1 MDDGAGVQLQQGAL
15 RLALR
20 PDIGGAIA
28 GLWIDGLP
36 VLRSCEP
43 QDLAGVRAS
52 GCFALVPYSNRI
64 GQRQFGWLGRRYTL
78 ASNTADEPH
87 NLHGVGWLNAWQVT
101 QQSSDRVTLEHTHPS
116 DEHWPFA
123 FHVEQVFELKPDSL
137 RITLAATN
145 IDARQTP
152 MGLGWHPYFV
162 RRARSRVHLELQH
175 RWEADETKLPLRP
188 VVQTAL
194 DADVAVLDLD
204 NCFDGWSGP
213 ARIRDERLSLRLTSS
228 LNHAVVYTPR
238 DRDYF
243 CVEPV
248 SHVNNALGSDE
259 PKARGVLALAAGE
272 TARAWMQ
279 LDIAR
284 A

>member
-1 MDDGAGVQLQQGAL
+1 MQLQQGAL

-20 PDIGGAIA
+20 PDLGGAVA
-28 GLWIDGLP
+28 GLWLDGVP

-43 QDLAGVRAS
+43 QALHGVRES
-52 GCFALVPYSNRI
+52 GLFALVPYSNRI
-64 GQRQFGWLGRRYTL
+64 AQREFDWLGRHYRL
-78 ASNTADEPH
+78 APGGDGPH
-87 NLHGVGWLNAWQVT
+87 ALHGTAWLDAWQVL
-101 QQSSDRVTLEHTHPS
+101 DRSPARVVLQHTHPS
-116 DEHWPFA
+116 DAAWPFA
-123 FHVEQVFELKPDSL
+123 FHVEQAFELSADSL
-137 RITLAATN
+137 RITLAASN

-175 RWEADETKLPLRP
+175 RWNADAAKLPTAR
-188 VVQTAL
+188 VAQNAL

-204 NCFDGWSGP
+204 HCFDGWRGP
-213 ARIRDERLSLRLTSS
+213 ARIRDEKLSLRLTSS
-228 LNHAVVYTPR
+228 LSRVVVYTPR
-238 DRDYF
+238 GGDHF

-248 SHVNNALGSDE
+248 SHVNNALASGE
-259 PKARGVLALAAGE
+259 PVERGVVALAAG
-272 TARAWMQ
+272 ASMQAWMQ

>member
-1 MDDGAGVQLQQGAL
+1 MNETSAVDLKQGPL

-20 PDIGGAIA
+20 PDCGGAIA

-43 QDLAGVRAS
+43 QDLASVRES

-64 GQRQFGWLGRRYTL
+64 GRRQFNWLGRGYTL
-78 ASNTADEPH
+78 ASNSDEPH
-87 NLHGVGWLNAWQVT
+87 TLHGTGWLEAWQVL
-101 QQSSDRVTLEHTHPS
+101 QRSLSAVTLEYTHPS
-116 DEHWPFA
+116 DAHWPFA
-123 FHVEQVFELKPDSL
+123 FHVEQTFELKADSL
-137 RITLAATN
+137 HITLAATN

-152 MGLGWHPYFV
+152 MGMGWHPYFV

-175 RWEADETKLPLRP
+175 RWEADESKLPVRP
-188 VVQTAL
+188 VAQTTL

-238 DRDYF
+238 ERDFF

-259 PKARGVLALAAGE
+259 PMARGMLALGSGE

>member
-1 MDDGAGVQLQQGAL
+1 
-15 RLALR
+15 LALR
-20 PDIGGAIA
+20 ADCGGAIA
-28 GLWIDGLP
+28 GLWLDGLP

-43 QDLAGVRAS
+43 QDLASVRDS

-64 GQRQFGWLGRRYTL
+64 GQRQFSWLGRHYTL
-78 ASNTADEPH
+78 ASNTSDEPH
-87 NLHGVGWLNAWQVT
+87 NLHGVAWLDAWQVREP
-101 QQSSDRVTLEHTHPS
+101 SSERVMLEFTHPS

-123 FHVEQVFELKPDSL
+123 FHVEQLFELKPDSL

-175 RWEADETKLPLRP
+175 RWEADESKLPVRR
-188 VVQTAL
+188 VAQTTL

-248 SHVNNALGSDE
+248 SHVNNALSSDE
-259 PKARGVLALAAGE
+259 PKSRGILALASGE